1 MPSGW
6 LRAIRVLSPRPA
18 VAVAQPA
25 CSRRGTVFERQWPLG
40 CLPPA
45 SPRLLSSAS
54 FLTSPS
60 FSHRSPGCA
69 VDSYMAAIWERY
81 VTPAGRTR
89 AEKRGRAVKKAATV
103 AAVAAG
109 AVAVA
114 AVPLLVGVA
123 RASNL
128 PGYS

>member
-1 MPSGW
+1 MPSRRPSSLPW
-6 LRAIRVLSPRPA
+6 L
-18 VAVAQPA
+18 
-25 CSRRGTVFERQWPLG
+25 F
-40 CLPPA
+40 
-45 SPRLLSSAS
+45 RLL
-54 FLTSPS
+54 FVLP
-60 FSHRSPGCA
+60 A
-69 VDSYMAAIWERY
+69 VDSYIDAVWERY
-81 VTPAGRTR
+81 VLPAGHAR